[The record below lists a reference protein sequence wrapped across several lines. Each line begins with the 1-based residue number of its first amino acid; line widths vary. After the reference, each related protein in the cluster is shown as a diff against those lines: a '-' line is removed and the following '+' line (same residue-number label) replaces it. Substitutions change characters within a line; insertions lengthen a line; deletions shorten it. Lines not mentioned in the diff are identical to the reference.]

1 MKTEAALKA
10 LAVRH
15 RAIDTDRRKLQ
26 ELSQLTLKNSKQAIF
41 ALQREEI
48 EKSDKL
54 LAEAEEALAKGMGLI
69 KKQPRLTNEGM
80 WRAALEEYCEACFF
94 DKAMKGKDLFPP
106 QRITDDPDILIGGL
120 SDLIG
125 EFVRLATKAAIER
138 NADKVNGLYKT
149 SEDLVEFLLSLD
161 ATGGLRSKIDQ
172 ARQHL
177 RRLEEIRYDL
187 GMSS

>member
-1 MKTEAALKA
+1 MKLEPALKS
-10 LAVRH
+10 LATRH
-15 RAIDTDRRKLQ
+15 KAIDLDRRKLQ
-26 ELSQLTLKNSKQAIF
+26 ELSQLAQKNSKQAIF
-41 ALQREEI
+41 ALQRGDGKRSE
-48 EKSDKL
+48 DL
-54 LAEAEEALAKGMGLI
+54 LAEAEAALSQGLALI

-94 DKAMKGKDLFPP
+94 DKALKGRDLFPP

-120 SDLIG
+120 SDLLG

-138 NADKVNGLYKT
+138 KIDEVQNLYRT
-149 SEDLVEFLLSLD
+149 SETLVEFLMSLD
-161 ATGGLRSKIDQ
+161 ATGSLRSKVDQ

-187 GMSS
+187 SRL